1 MKANLALLKALITL
15 MRPRQWI
22 KNSFV
27 LAPLIFSGL
36 IADYF
41 SVINAMIAA
50 LLFCLASSAT
60 YIANDI
66 HDIEQDRK
74 HPEKIKKRPLASG
87 AVTIQQAF
95 ILLVIIY
102 GFLLSG
108 YFFSPA
114 VFYVIALY
122 LGLNIAYTF
131 VFKYLPIIDIFS
143 IAIGFVLRVYAG
155 TVVLNVPTSP
165 WMMVTTLCL
174 ALFLAAIKRRQEL
187 LFNGNEGRKVLKHYT
202 VALVERYAEISGIGA
217 LMFYSLFVMTVRPE
231 MVITI
236 PFVLFGIFRYW
247 FLVESLDSGESPTD
261 ALMTDWQLG
270 LNILLWIIA
279 VITVIWPKEIS

>member
-1 MKANLALLKALITL
+1 MNNKLTVLKALISL
-15 MRPRQWI
+15 VRPRQWI

-36 IADYF
+36 ITDYF
-41 SVINAMIAA
+41 SVINAIIAT
-50 LLFCLASSAT
+50 LLFCFASSAT
-60 YIANDI
+60 YIVNDI

-74 HPEKIKKRPLASG
+74 HPVKLKQRPLASG
-87 AVTIQQAF
+87 AVTIQQAL

-102 GFLLSG
+102 IFLLFG
-108 YFFSPA
+108 YFFNPA
-114 VFYVIALY
+114 VIYVILLY

-131 VFKYLPIIDIFS
+131 VFKYQPIVDIFS

-155 TVVLNVPTSP
+155 TVVLNVPSSP

>member
-27 LAPLIFSGL
+27 LAPLVFSGL